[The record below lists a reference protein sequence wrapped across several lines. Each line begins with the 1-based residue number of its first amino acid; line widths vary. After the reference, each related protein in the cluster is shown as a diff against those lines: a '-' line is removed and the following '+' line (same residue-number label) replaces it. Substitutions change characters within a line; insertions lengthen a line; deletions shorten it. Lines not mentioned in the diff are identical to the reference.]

1 MSELEMISL
10 PVTGMDCANCAT
22 AVERSINKIEGVGE
36 VHVNLASER
45 ASFEHRGGNK
55 TIFEVIDKVTKAGYG
70 IAVGEARLIISGL
83 NDEKSSDILDK
94 KIKDLQGITK

>member
-22 AVERSINKIEGVGE
+22 AVEKSIQKIEGVDQ

-45 ASFEHRGGNK
+45 ATFEHRGGNN
-55 TIFEVIDKVTKAGYG
+55 TIFEVIDKVKKVGYG
-70 IAVGEARLIISGL
+70 IAVGEARFIIT
-83 NDEKSSDILDK
+83 
-94 KIKDLQGITK
+94 GIDDCITHYSNI